1 MRRLIS
7 AIALLV
13 TAGCATP
20 TGSTDG
26 PPLSNQTP
34 DGQGPITITRLR
46 AEPYSFA
53 YNSGIA
59 DSTRLTVRTQ
69 AEWQQVWTSIWRS
82 TSPVTPP
89 PPMNFGREVVVV
101 AALGQRYSGG
111 YSIYVDSAYQRAGH
125 VEVVIRKVSPGTGC
139 ATTAA
144 LTEPVDVAVI
154 PVTGQPLEF
163 RERATVHTCG

>member
-1 MRRLIS
+1 MRRLIP
-7 AIALLV
+7 AIALLA
-13 TAGCATP
+13 TAACASP
-20 TGSTDG
+20 TGGTDG
-26 PPLSNQTP
+26 PPLANQTP

-53 YNSGIA
+53 YNSGLTA
-59 DSTRLTVRTQ
+59 SARLTVRSQ
-69 AEWQQVWTSIWRS
+69 AEWQEVWATLWRT
-82 TSPVTPP
+82 TSPVPP
-89 PPMNFGREVVVV
+89 PAPMNFGREVVVV
-101 AALGQRYSGG
+101 AALGQRNSGG

-125 VEVVIRKVSPGTGC
+125 VEVVIRKVSPGAKC

-163 RERATVHTCG
+163 REVATVHEC